1 MGRFKEINMANRGII
16 DKSDVANKQFEL
28 NLKKE
33 IPLVQPA
40 NSNEQAEQISPE
52 EQKTRDK
59 MQNYFFKELF
69 TDSKPDEIDF
79 EAIDKYYQDIQIQDT
94 FHIGDD
100 NDNFKRANI
109 DGYLI
114 RATING
120 NRYFLYTESLD
131 TRSKVKHI
139 NIPEIRLLLNIEGE
153 HNNNIYHIDMNK
165 LKEVI
170 NNRLQRIANITNFQK
185 LKERLNNRK

>member
-1 MGRFKEINMANRGII
+1 MGRFKDIDMANRGII
-16 DKSDVANKQFEL
+16 TREEIANKQFEL
-28 NLKKE
+28 GLKKDAQ
-33 IPLVQPA
+33 IKTPV
-40 NSNEQAEQISPE
+40 SITEQVEQISSE

-59 MQNYFFKELF
+59 MQKYFFKELF
-69 TDSKPDEIDF
+69 TDNKPDEIDF
-79 EAIDKYYQDIQIQDT
+79 DAIDKYFQDIQIQDT

-109 DGYLI
+109 EGYLI

-120 NRYFLYTESLD
+120 NKYFLYTESLD

-139 NIPEIRLLLNIEGE
+139 NIPEIRLLLNTQGE
-153 HNNNIYHIDMNK
+153 HNSNIYHIDMKK

-170 NNRLQRIANITNFQK
+170 NNRLQRIANSVNFKK
-185 LKERLNNRK
+185 LKERLKK